1 MFTFTGKFAT
11 TTSAMAAM
19 VALTLSL
26 TPVAMAQTSDA
37 GTSTN
42 AAKTPKSPKSAT
54 VANVDGVAISLDEF
68 TLAMRAAARQKLYHR
83 DASAEQLRMLRE
95 EVIDKMILRM
105 LVVAEAGKRKIAAN
119 DAEIAKTLK
128 GYDDR
133 YADSAQWKQNRASML
148 PRLRRELTE
157 KDLEARLEAIIKQA
171 PTASDAEVRAYY
183 DANRNLFTEPTQFH
197 VAVLL
202 LKVDPSA
209 TKAVRDAARAEAKA
223 IHARLTKGA
232 EFATIAKIQSAHPSA
247 ANGGDMG
254 YLHAGMLP
262 EALDKLMIEMK
273 PGQLSAPTDV
283 LEGVAILK
291 LMAKKEASLRKYA
304 DVTERAAGLLQRE
317 RATAAWDKFTRELRR
332 NAKIELFPENILL
345 AAGEAA
351 APSPPAV
358 APALP
363 GKTPP
368 TERSDQSNLTG
379 KAWTPAR
386 GSTGNGA
393 R

>member
-11 TTSAMAAM
+11 TAMAAM

-26 TPVAMAQTSDA
+26 TPVAVAQASDA
-37 GTSTN
+37 GKPAN
-42 AAKTPKSPKSAT
+42 AAMVPKSAT

-68 TLAMRAAARQKLYHR
+68 TLAMRTAARQKLYHR

-95 EVIDKMILRM
+95 EVIDKMILRI
-105 LVVAEAGKRKIAAN
+105 LLVAEAEKRKIAAN
-119 DAEIAKTLK
+119 DGEIEKTLK

-133 YADSAQWKQNRASML
+133 YADSAQWKQNRAGML

-157 KDLEARLEAIIKQA
+157 KDLEAKLEAIIKQV
-171 PTASDAEVRAYY
+171 PPASDLEVRAYY
-183 DANRNLFTEPTQFH
+183 NANPNLFTEPTQFH
-197 VAVLL
+197 VSLLL

-223 IHARLTKGA
+223 IHGRLTKGA
-232 EFATIAKIQSAHPSA
+232 AFATIARIQSAHPSA

-273 PGQLSAPTDV
+273 PEQLSAPTDV

-304 DVTERAAGLLQRE
+304 DVTERAVGLLQRE
-317 RATAAWDKFTRELRR
+317 RATTAWDNFTRELRR

-351 APSPPAV
+351 APSVPAV

>member
-11 TTSAMAAM
+11 TAMAAM
-19 VALTLSL
+19 VALMLSL
-26 TPVAMAQTSDA
+26 TPVAVAQASDA
-37 GTSTN
+37 GKPAN
-42 AAKTPKSPKSAT
+42 AAVVPKSAT

-68 TLAMRAAARQKLYHR
+68 TLAMRTAARQKLYHR

-119 DAEIAKTLK
+119 DAEIEKTLK

-148 PRLRRELTE
+148 PRLRQELTE

-351 APSPPAV
+351 APSAPAV